1 MTIKDLK
8 KELIALEYQKEQQ
21 NIEKNIKQL
30 KKKIKMQE
38 ERAKKKKILKKPI
51 FTVGNMANP
60 NDMIYK
66 Y

>member
-1 MTIKDLK
+1 MTLKQLK
-8 KELIALEYQKEQQ
+8 KELGALEYQKEQAE
-21 NIEKNIKQL
+21 IEKRMKKL

-38 ERAKKKKILKKPI
+38 DKARKKKLLKIPVH
-51 FTVGNMANP
+51 TVGNMANP